1 MTKVERYHYRQCGLE
16 DVYLVNGFE
25 RESSARYGDT
35 VKIRNIEGLH
45 RAIGRYLVRE
55 KKTLVGAEI
64 RFLRHEL
71 KLSQRSLGGLLS
83 KSSQTV
89 ARWEKGQGTI
99 DGAADRLLRLIYEGA
114 TATKGGRTKETR
126 ELLEQLS
133 ELDNRCAELV
143 EFEDTNRGWRP
154 FSDAA

>member
-1 MTKVERYHYRQCGLE
+1 MTKAERYHYRKCGLD

-25 RESSARYGDT
+25 RGSSARYGDT
-35 VKIRNIEGLH
+35 VKIHNIDGLH

-55 KKTLVGAEI
+55 KKDLTGAET

-71 KLSQRSLGGLLS
+71 NLSQRSLGGLLG
-83 KSSQTV
+83 KSGQTV

-99 DGAADRLLRLIYEGA
+99 DGAADRLLRLIYESA
-114 TATKGGRTKETR
+114 TARKRDGKKIRQV
-126 ELLEQLS
+126 LEQLS
-133 ELDNRCAELV
+133 ELDNCCAELM

-154 FSDAA
+154 FADAA